1 MLDMYAGLESYHHL
15 GETRYH
21 LNGVL
26 DKKPFHTYEA
36 QVKLVLA
43 FYIIHKSYITKKVIP
58 TTYFSKHASYPHH

>member
-43 FYIIHKSYITKKVIP
+43 FYIIHKWIL
-58 TTYFSKHASYPHH
+58 ASRKDVY